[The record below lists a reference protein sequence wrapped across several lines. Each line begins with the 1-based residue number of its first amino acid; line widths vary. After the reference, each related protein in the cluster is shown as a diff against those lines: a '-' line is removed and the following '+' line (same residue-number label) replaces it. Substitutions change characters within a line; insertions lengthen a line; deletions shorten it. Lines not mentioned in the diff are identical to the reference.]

1 MAPAGF
7 LLICNHGRCLRQLS
21 NKFVSKIININMK
34 KNVITLVLGLL
45 LALQTLAQDTTT
57 VSGPWLFDGMT
68 SLNFSQISLT
78 NWAQGGESSYAIN
91 GLAAFNYNYTG
102 ERSSWANTLDVGYG
116 VQKTGQEE
124 FKKTDDHFE
133 LLSKY
138 GRKASGNWM
147 VTGML
152 NFKTQF
158 TEGYQQ
164 TETGKVVIS
173 DFLSPGYMLLSLG
186 MEYKKDD
193 SFFIVLSPVTGKITM
208 VLNDSLSNAGSFGVE
223 PGKGMRSEFGG
234 LVKIGLKKDIM
245 ENVNFTSTLDLFS
258 NYFNN
263 PQNIDVSW
271 KALVNMKINEYLS
284 ANISTHLVY
293 DDDIDWVD
301 PEGISQGPKVQF
313 KEILG
318 IGFSYKF

>member
-1 MAPAGF
+1 MPV
-7 LLICNHGRCLRQLS
+7 RCVGNIYNDS
-21 NKFVSKIININMK
+21 IKIMIKM
-34 KNVITLVLGLL
+34 KNVIIMVLGLFL
-45 LALQTLAQDTTT
+45 SLPAWAQDTTT

-68 SLNFSQISLT
+68 SFNFSQVSLT

-116 VQKTGQEE
+116 VQKIGQEE
-124 FKKTDDHFE
+124 FKKTDDHLE

-138 GRKASGNWM
+138 GRKAAGNWLI
-147 VTGML
+147 TGML

-173 DFLSPGYMLLSLG
+173 DFLSPGYLLLSLG

-208 VLNDSLSNAGSFGVE
+208 VMNDSLSNAGSFGVE

-258 NYFNN
+258 NYLNS

-271 KALVNMKINEYLS
+271 KALINMKINEYLS

-293 DDDIDWVD
+293 DDDIDWID
-301 PEGISQGPKVQF
+301 TEGVSQGPKVQF
-313 KEILG
+313 KELLG

>member
-1 MAPAGF
+1 M
-7 LLICNHGRCLRQLS
+7 IRMKN
-21 NKFVSKIININMK
+21 IIT
-34 KNVITLVLGLL
+34 VALGLF
-45 LALQTLAQDTTT
+45 LALPAWAQDTTT
-57 VSGPWLFDGMT
+57 VSGPWSFDGMT
-68 SLNFSQISLT
+68 SLNFSQVSLT

-102 ERSSWANTLDVGYG
+102 DRNSWANTIDIGYG
-116 VQKTGQEE
+116 IQKTGQEE
-124 FKKTDDHFE
+124 FQKTDDHLE
-133 LLSKY
+133 VLSKY
-138 GRKASGNWM
+138 GRKASGNWLI
-147 VTGML
+147 TGML

-208 VLNDSLSNAGSFGVE
+208 VANDSLSNAGSFGVE
-223 PGKGMRSEFGG
+223 PGEGMRTEFGG
-234 LVKIGLKKDIM
+234 LVKVGLKKDIM
-245 ENVNFTSTLDLFS
+245 KNVNLTSTLDLFS
-258 NYFNN
+258 NYFKD

-271 KALVNMKINEYLS
+271 KALINMKINEYLS

-293 DDDIDWVD
+293 DDDIDWID

-318 IGFSYKF
+318 VGFSYKF

>member
-1 MAPAGF
+1 MPGSLAGSCCF
-7 LLICNHGRCLRQLS
+7 SMPVRRLGKIYNYSL
-21 NKFVSKIININMK
+21 NKMIIMKNIILM
-34 KNVITLVLGLL
+34 VLGLF
-45 LALQTLAQDTTT
+45 LALPAWAQDTTT

-68 SLNFSQISLT
+68 SFNFSQVSLT

-91 GLAAFNYNYTG
+91 GLVAFNYNYTG

-116 VQKTGQEE
+116 VQKIGQEE
-124 FKKTDDHFE
+124 FKKTDDHLE

-138 GRKASGNWM
+138 GRKAAGNWLI
-147 VTGML
+147 TGML

-258 NYFNN
+258 NYLNR

-271 KALVNMKINEYLS
+271 KALINMKINEYLS

-293 DDDIDWVD
+293 DDDIDWID
-301 PEGISQGPKVQF
+301 PEGVSQGPKVQF
-313 KEILG
+313 KELLG

>member
-1 MAPAGF
+1 M
-7 LLICNHGRCLRQLS
+7 
-21 NKFVSKIININMK
+21 INMK
-34 KNVITLVLGLL
+34 NLITLALGLL
-45 LALQTLAQDTTT
+45 LALPAWAQDTTT
-57 VSGPWLFDGMT
+57 VSGPWSFDGMT
-68 SLNFSQISLT
+68 SLNFTQISLT
-78 NWAQGGESSYAIN
+78 NWAQGGESSYSIN

-102 ERSSWANTLDVGYG
+102 ELSSWANAIDVGYG
-116 VQKTGQEE
+116 IQKAGQEE
-124 FKKTDDHFE
+124 FQKTDDHLE

-138 GRKASGNWM
+138 GRKTSGNWLF
-147 VTGML
+147 TGML

-173 DFLSPGYMLLSLG
+173 DFLSPGYLILSLG

-208 VLNDSLSNAGSFGVE
+208 VVNDSLSNVGSFGVE
-223 PGKGMRSEFGG
+223 PGETIRSEFGS
-234 LVKIGLKKDIM
+234 LVKIGLNKDIM
-245 ENVNFTSTLDLFS
+245 ENVKFTSTLDLFS

-271 KALVNMKINEYLS
+271 KAMINMKINEYLS
-284 ANISTHLVY
+284 ANISSHLVY
-293 DDDIDWVD
+293 DDDIDWID